1 MRFCPGVLPGLG
13 LVGLVGAGV
22 RTAIAA
28 VSPHSKLG
36 ARPLLARHA
45 LDDVARKAD
54 DAMDPERA
62 HGAGALGLLRCW
74 RWGELGGEMS
84 WEGVCVCVCVVAVV
98 AVVVAMGS
106 GVGGW
111 GG

>member
-1 MRFCPGVLPGLG
+1 M
-13 LVGLVGAGV
+13 
-22 RTAIAA
+22 
-28 VSPHSKLG
+28 
-36 ARPLLARHA
+36 
-45 LDDVARKAD
+45 
-54 DAMDPERA
+54 
-62 HGAGALGLLRCW
+62 GLLRCW